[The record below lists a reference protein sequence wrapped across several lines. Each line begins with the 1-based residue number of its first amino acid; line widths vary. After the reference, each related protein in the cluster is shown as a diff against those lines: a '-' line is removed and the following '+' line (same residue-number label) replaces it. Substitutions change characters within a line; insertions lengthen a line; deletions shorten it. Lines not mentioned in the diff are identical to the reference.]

1 MLIHSMKIY
10 IGEVKYLTKTLYKW
24 IDLLSLTKTESRQ
37 FDYKYVLF
45 ERNVKKICL
54 SNSVK

>member
-1 MLIHSMKIY
+1 MKIY
-10 IGEVKYLTKTLYKW
+10 IGEVKYLTKTWYKW

-45 ERNVKKICL
+45 ERNVKQAFFIKQWEIKL
-54 SNSVK
+54 